1 MSILSIRFAGVL
13 LVVGM
18 LLFPAAALA
27 APDVSAPTVHV
38 VQWGETLSTIAI
50 HYGVTVE
57 AILVANEL
65 HDPDFV
71 YVGQK
76 LVIPMQGGYGGPSKK
91 PVAPDYGGGMCTN
104 TYKVRYGDTLS
115 GIALQY
121 GTTAN
126 VLMQTN
132 NLRSDFIYEGQKLC
146 VPASGSGMAQQPS
159 MSGGQVEYHTVRAGD
174 TLAGIALRYGVT
186 QAAIVQANNLSN
198 PSLIY
203 VGQSLII
210 PGAKSQVPMAPK
222 PMPGQEPMQPP
233 GYSPGQGGA
242 MGGQSPQGQP
252 GQAPMAPGYSPG
264 QGGAVS
270 GQPPQGQPSQAPTAP
285 GYSPGQEGS
294 MGGQPPQGTPGEAP
308 MPPGYQHPSQTAP
321 PPEYQPAPAVATG
334 YEGVVRAEPMWTGSQ
349 IAHSADPDEI
359 TTLLV
364 LVEEGNEGLDVMIR
378 SKDGFAA
385 RGVTAVFYEYSWLP
399 NFAFRHIPGGEYEIW
414 IDGEKSRVIKAEVDP
429 GWRATVDLKHKIVT
443 PGAVVSPDG
452 WVAEVVDNSNGSD
465 PIGAASILVV
475 KTGGIGNKIRLTAP
489 GQFEAVCVTGT
500 KPEHG
505 VGACDFGGLSPGTY
519 WVTLDGTYATVEI
532 YVDGV
537 GTAEVHFRR
546 ASTHEMTAVR
556 LDP

>member
-1 MSILSIRFAGVL
+1 MSGLSIRFAGVL
-13 LVVGM
+13 LLVSM
-18 LLFPAAALA
+18 LLFPASALA
-27 APDVSAPTVHV
+27 APDASAPTVHV
-38 VQWGETLSTIAI
+38 VQWGETLCSIPKFLI
-50 HYGVTVE
+50 LISE
-57 AILVANEL
+57 AVMAANDL

-76 LVIPMQGGYGGPSKK
+76 LAIPMQGGYGAPSMK
-91 PVAPDYGGGMCTN
+91 PMAPDYSGGMCTN
-104 TYKVRYGDTLS
+104 TYMVQYGDTLS

-126 VLMQTN
+126 ALMQTN
-132 NLRSDFIYEGQKLC
+132 NLQSDFIYEGQKLC
-146 VPASGSGMAQQPS
+146 VPPSEGGRAQQPS
-159 MSGGQVEYHTVRAGD
+159 MSGVQVEYYTVRAGD

-210 PGAKSQVPMAPK
+210 AGAKSQMPMAPK

-233 GYSPGQGGA
+233 GYSPGQ
-242 MGGQSPQGQP
+242 
-252 GQAPMAPGYSPG
+252 
-264 QGGAVS
+264 
-270 GQPPQGQPSQAPTAP
+270 
-285 GYSPGQEGS
+285 EGS
-294 MGGQPPQGTPGEAP
+294 MGGQPPQGMPGEAP
-308 MPPGYQHPSQTAP
+308 MSPGYQHPSQTAPAP
-321 PPEYQPAPAVATG
+321 PPEYQPAPAVAAG
-334 YEGVVRAEPMWTGSQ
+334 QEGVVRAEPMWTGSQ

-399 NFAFRHIPGGEYEIW
+399 NFAFRFIPGGEYEVW
-414 IDGEKSRVIKAEVDP
+414 IEGEKSQVIKAEVDP
-429 GWRATVDLKHKIVT
+429 GWRATVDLKNKIVT

-452 WVAEVVDNSNGSD
+452 WVAEVVDNSSGSD

-505 VGACDFGGLSPGTY
+505 PGACDFGGLSPGTY

-546 ASTHEMTAVR
+546 ATTHDMTAVR
-556 LDP
+556 WDP